1 MGPEPVGP
9 PGAACRFWGQYDL
22 RVGEGVRG
30 PGRTAVLTAVARAV
44 HREEPGPWVMDDYLA
59 LGLAGREGLAL
70 LGRLRAEVP
79 RPYLLAFSR
88 WMCVRARFTEDI
100 VQRAAASGTR
110 QYLIL

>member
-1 MGPEPVGP
+1 
-9 PGAACRFWGQYDL
+9 
-22 RVGEGVRG
+22 
-30 PGRTAVLTAVARAV
+30 
-44 HREEPGPWVMDDYLA
+44 MDDYLP

-100 VQRAAASGTR
+100 VEQAAAGGVTVFAT
-110 QYLIL
+110 